1 MRFIGRGS
9 QFAKQIHLLI
19 VLPISNYQLPIE
31 NPSIAFSWQS
41 EIGNWQ
47 SLDPPF
53 AGSYIRSMESPHAQ
67 QKNRFVELFGEG
79 GKLRVIRAPG
89 RVNLIGEHTDY
100 NDGFVLPA
108 AIESAAY
115 VAAAPR
121 HDRTINAAS
130 L

>member
-100 NDGFVLPA
+100 NDGFVFPM
-108 AIESAAY
+108 AIEPQVLIVCRGRNDS
-115 VAAAPR
+115 VVR
-121 HDRTINAAS
+121 GGS
-130 L
+130 